1 MKKLLLSFDG
11 RVSRFTYWLASL
23 GSVAAY
29 LIALLAAILIIHLAT
44 STRADKETPNVVATL
59 ILLLPLLW
67 AGLAISTKRWHD
79 RGKSGWWNL
88 VLFVPVAGALWALIE
103 CGFLRGMPGAN
114 KYGADPLAKAAP
126 VGTVPGEIT
135 PAPMA
140 PSPQAGAVSAER
152 LSLPESGAPA
162 GSTPA
167 TTDEWPWSKI
177 LRYALLPKPKGS
189 PKAGKKE
196 IGLRLGIASF
206 FAIILFGRFF
216 SSGGLP
222 ACSSADARE
231 LVSKIVNDLPIAKRT
246 GARFV
251 SLKDVVELGYNKERE
266 LRSCSSILITTA
278 GEDEFQYSI
287 EWRDKAKGIFFVN
300 ARVVR

>member
-11 RVSRFTYWLASL
+11 RVSRSTYWLASL

-29 LIALLAAILIIHLAT
+29 LMVLLVTILIIHLVTNA
-44 STRADKETPNVVATL
+44 RADKETPNLVATL

-79 RGKSGWWNL
+79 RNKSGWWNL
-88 VLFVPVAGALWALIE
+88 IAFVPVVGALWALIE
-103 CGFLRGMPGAN
+103 CGFLRGTPGAN
-114 KYGADPLAKAAP
+114 KYGADPLIKAAP
-126 VGTVPGEIT
+126 VATVPGQIT
-135 PAPMA
+135 PTPSA
-140 PSPQAGAVSAER
+140 PSAEVGTVAAER
-152 LSLPESGAPA
+152 LSSLEAAAPT

-167 TTDEWPWSKI
+167 TTDGWPFSRI
-177 LRYALLPKPKGS
+177 LRYVLLPKPKGS

-196 IGLRLGIASF
+196 IGLRIGIASI

-222 ACSSADARE
+222 ACNSAEARE
-231 LVSKIVNDLPIAKRT
+231 LVSKIVNDLPVAKRT

-251 SLKDVVELGYNKERE
+251 SLRDVVELGYNREKE
-266 LRSCSSILITTA
+266 LRSCSSILISTS

-287 EWRDKAKGIFFVN
+287 EWQDKAKGTFYVN